1 MTPDPLVASLRQAA
15 QAVPGSKIGQI
26 FEYGRDKPGL
36 IPMWF
41 GESDVP
47 TPDFIKRAAEDA
59 LAQGLTKYSD
69 KRGVT
74 PLRDALSEYLSGLY
88 GVTIG
93 EDRIRAAASGMSAIM
108 IALQMLVEPGKNV
121 VFITPLWPNAS
132 AATRT
137 LGGEVREVQLDVN
150 QHHEH
155 VLDLDKLFAAFD
167 DNTVALFVA
176 SPSNPTGWT
185 LREPKMRAI
194 LEECRRRGIWVIADE
209 VYARLCYD
217 RHVAPSFLEIAD
229 PEDRVIAIN
238 SFSKTWCMTGW
249 RLGWAVVPA
258 SIGRVFEK
266 VTEFNTS
273 GATTFVQWAG
283 VAAVKGGEPFLEE
296 QKRICQANRDRIQA
310 RLGQLPRVRLAK
322 APASF
327 YAWFSVEGEPDS
339 MALAKRLVDE
349 AGVGLAPGA
358 AFGAGGEGH
367 LRLCFASAP
376 DTVERALDRLIPALR

>member
-1 MTPDPLVASLRQAA
+1 MSVASLTEALRPAA
-15 QAVPGSKIGQI
+15 QAVPGSLIGTI
-26 FEYGRDKPGL
+26 FEYGRDRPDL
-36 IPMWF
+36 IPLWF

-47 TPDFIKRAAEDA
+47 TPAFIKDAAEQA
-59 LAQGLTKYSD
+59 LADGLTKYTD

-74 PLRDALSEYLSGLY
+74 PLREALSTYLSDLY
-88 GVTIG
+88 GVPIG
-93 EDRIRAAASGMSAIM
+93 ENRIRAAASGMSAIM
-108 IALQMLVEPGKNV
+108 IALQMLVEPGKNI
-121 VFITPLWPNAS
+121 VFITPLWPNAAS
-132 AATRT
+132 ATRI
-137 LGGEVREVQLDVN
+137 LGGEVREVPLDVN

-155 VLDLDKLFAAFD
+155 VLDVDKLFAAFD
-167 DNTVALFVA
+167 ENTVAVFIA

-185 LREPKMRAI
+185 MREAKMRLI
-194 LEECRRRGIWVIADE
+194 LEECRRRGIWILADE

-229 PEDRVIAIN
+229 PEDRLIVIN

-258 SIGRVFEK
+258 SIARTFEK
-266 VTEFNTS
+266 LTEFNTS

-283 VAAVKGGEPFLEE
+283 VAAVKGGEVFLEE

-339 MALAKRLVDE
+339 VALAKRLVDE

-367 LRLCFASAP
+367 LRLCFASSP
-376 DTVERALDRLIPALR
+376 ETIEKALDRLVAALS